1 MLRGA
6 GSLCPETCDAF
17 FVVGY
22 YMRTAVNGIPK
33 ERISITVDAELL
45 EKVRI
50 QAEQDDRSLSQ
61 YINRVLKKAV
71 REKPEED

>member
-1 MLRGA
+1 
-6 GSLCPETCDAF
+6 
-17 FVVGY
+17 
-22 YMRTAVNGIPK
+22 MRTAINGTPK

-50 QAEQDDRSLSQ
+50 QAERDDRSLSQ

>member
-1 MLRGA
+1 
-6 GSLCPETCDAF
+6 
-17 FVVGY
+17 
-22 YMRTAVNGIPK
+22 MRTAINGTPK
-33 ERISITVDAELL
+33 ERISITVDSELL

-71 REKPEED
+71 RENPDED

>member
-50 QAEQDDRSLSQ
+50 RAEQDDRSLSQ

-71 REKPEED
+71 REPSEKD

>member
-1 MLRGA
+1 
-6 GSLCPETCDAF
+6 
-17 FVVGY
+17 
-22 YMRTAVNGIPK
+22 MRTAINGTPK

-71 REKPEED
+71 RENPEKD

>member
-1 MLRGA
+1 
-6 GSLCPETCDAF
+6 
-17 FVVGY
+17 
-22 YMRTAVNGIPK
+22 MRTPVNGIPK

-71 REKPEED
+71 RENPDED

>member
-1 MLRGA
+1 
-6 GSLCPETCDAF
+6 
-17 FVVGY
+17 
-22 YMRTAVNGIPK
+22 MRTATNGIPK

-50 QAEQDDRSLSQ
+50 RAEQDDRSLSQ

-71 REKPEED
+71 REQQEES

>member
-1 MLRGA
+1 
-6 GSLCPETCDAF
+6 
-17 FVVGY
+17 
-22 YMRTAVNGIPK
+22 MRTAVNGIPK

-50 QAEQDDRSLSQ
+50 RAEEDDRSLSQ

-71 REKPEED
+71 RESSEEDKKPAAPEGHDKTL

>member
-45 EKVRI
+45 EKVRLR
-50 QAEQDDRSLSQ
+50 AEQDDRSLSQ
-61 YINRVLKKAV
+61 YINRVLKKAG
-71 REKPEED
+71 REPSEKD